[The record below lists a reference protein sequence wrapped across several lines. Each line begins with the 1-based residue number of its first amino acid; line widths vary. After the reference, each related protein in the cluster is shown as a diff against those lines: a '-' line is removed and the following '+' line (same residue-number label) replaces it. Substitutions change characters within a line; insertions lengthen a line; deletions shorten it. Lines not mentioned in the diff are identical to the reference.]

1 MSKGKYTITKKY
13 RNVLE
18 KQLQEFIPIPKKG
31 KKEVYTGSKPK
42 VYIGKTESLTH
53 NSSTPHR
60 QAIKELQDKYTSK
73 KVGSVTNVKGNK

>member
-18 KQLQEFIPIPKKG
+18 KQLQEFIPIRKKGRKEAYIG
-31 KKEVYTGSKPK
+31 KKE
-42 VYIGKTESLTH
+42 SLAH

-60 QAIKELQDKYTSK
+60 QVIKELQDKYNSK
-73 KVGSVTNVKGNK
+73 KVSSVINVKGNK